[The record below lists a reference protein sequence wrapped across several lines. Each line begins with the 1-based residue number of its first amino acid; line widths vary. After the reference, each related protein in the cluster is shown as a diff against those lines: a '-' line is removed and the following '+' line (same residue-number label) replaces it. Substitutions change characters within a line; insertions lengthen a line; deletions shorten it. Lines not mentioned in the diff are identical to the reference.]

1 MLRQLILNV
10 KGKTKKIIRKMD
22 KYKRG
27 NNQLKYRHVLQMNYF
42 KDSSQSFSRTV
53 KLYLSRFEWL
63 CLGDHLKW
71 PSADNNLPECQTKF
85 NDKNI
90 WFEKQDPFARNGY
103 FP

>member
-1 MLRQLILNV
+1 MPRQLILNV

-42 KDSSQSFSRTV
+42 KDSSQSFSYARTV

-63 CLGDHLKW
+63 CLGDHLK
-71 PSADNNLPECQTKF
+71 
-85 NDKNI
+85 
-90 WFEKQDPFARNGY
+90 
-103 FP
+103 